1 MSRHSPWPGKRER
14 LFLLENPFGVTEG
27 NGRSGNHGESVAI
40 IGMACRFPG
49 ARDPAEFHDL
59 AVAGRGMFQP
69 AAALPGRPL
78 RAMCGAG
85 AGNPGRSVI

>member
-1 MSRHSPWPGKRER
+1 MD
-14 LFLLENPFGVTEG
+14 
-27 NGRSGNHGESVAI
+27 GRGNHGESVAI

-69 AAALPGRPL
+69 AAALRHGGAGPAPAG
-78 RAMCGAG
+78 AMCGAG
-85 AGNPGRSVI
+85 ARNPGRSVNLTG

>member
-1 MSRHSPWPGKRER
+1 MD
-14 LFLLENPFGVTEG
+14 
-27 NGRSGNHGESVAI
+27 GRGNHGESVAI

-69 AAALPGRPL
+69 AAACVPRMRCAEDAGPSGSAPAG
-78 RAMCGAG
+78 AMCGAG